1 MHKSMKTNS
10 KRASTGQNQITDFGE
25 GLCARS
31 SAGSPPEIA
40 KLQDALERCADRELA
55 LTLEVY
61 DLKLRLKDA
70 MDCCRTFFHVAGKCA
85 EDGWLQFEK
94 AAILYQRLLEKE
106 ERP

>member
-1 MHKSMKTNS
+1 MHKPINTKK
-10 KRASTGQNQITDFGE
+10 KRVSTGQNQITGLGE
-25 GLCARS
+25 DLCARS
-31 SAGSPPEIA
+31 SAGSPLS
-40 KLQDALERCADRELA
+40 KLQTALERSADRELA

-94 AAILYQRLLEKE
+94 AALLYQRLLEKE
-106 ERP
+106 DRP

>member
-1 MHKSMKTNS
+1 MNKAMNTKKKRTITEKS
-10 KRASTGQNQITDFGE
+10 KRNPCGE
-25 GLCARS
+25 GSALG
-31 SAGSPPEIA
+31 AGSPPEIA
-40 KLQDALERCADRELA
+40 KLQNALERCADRELA

-70 MDCCRTFFHVAGKCA
+70 MTCCRTFFHVAGKCA